1 MPANPPDAATPA
13 PAVSNFGR
21 AVRNRF
27 PRGRLVDRARRA
39 PLGQVAR
46 SSATFSQSMGRHLS
60 MRCLIEE
67 RSFAATMV
75 GGGEPLAVRGSLAA
89 MHRLWRRDATEP
101 VVAFG
106 LRVLDGDSGGRDSTG
121 PVLGL
126 PSRGLQA
133 LRHAESTGGARQSE
147 GPGGAT
153 QRLTRRPVKVQRL
166 ADVAAVG
173 PMLTVKE
180 SGARRSPSAPRR
192 SKGGPT
198 SGDEKHPATPAP
210 RLGRRLADRSGQA
223 SAQPAPAR
231 PLGDPAD
238 PRSPWRGAWRRDHDG
253 TASATP
259 SHHQDLKG
267 PAARPP
273 MVEAHESGPTGPQR
287 RPLDPGEVGATRID
301 ERGTDTVEVLRTRS
315 GPQEG
320 PAPKLET
327 SIPSTART
335 PSGRRQ
341 GDLAGPLEVM
351 GEPGPTSSPRRQ
363 IARVLGDEP
372 PVRPGAPIPEVLAR
386 SRRLRLPSIDR
397 PALPG
402 RPDSTFDVVT
412 RSSIVDATRAGQAV
426 DHLDASLRA
435 TVRPGSAPLALLAGL
450 MSSIHRRWGV
460 LEDRGLGTQS
470 PSVRRSSS
478 PTVTMLRPRGT
489 GDSASTFSN
498 PEVQQAVR
506 GAIGVERSVEGP
518 DAPLRLGARLLGASE
533 RSSPEGSADPS
544 SGPIRGV
551 RPLSGSVSSLFNPS
565 RSHQALPG
573 MATKGWRRVGVPSS
587 TRSSEVS
594 ISTRLTP
601 ISPPVVHGSSLGG
614 VNDVGPRLTPIS
626 PPVVHGLSL
635 GGVNDVGP
643 RLTPIS
649 PPVVHGLS
657 LGGVNEVGPRR
668 RSPAASVGQESLGV
682 ASGGDRSAA
691 TASPAGLRGLSSGG
705 HGLRRSVASPDV
717 LVTVHRTLDAPGNP
731 GRPVVAG
738 SVSPPT
744 GASRRPSAER
754 GAPNVSD
761 RFRKEIERRPFDAKA
776 TIPVQFAPLARSI
789 LGSGSVFVRS
799 GPATRE
805 ALAVIGKLAATMADV
820 IYLPSPPDSS
830 ARSAEILAHELVHVG
845 RPSPRARFF
854 EDDHHDEEEAV
865 ANRVGGL
872 VRALATSGDRP
883 GASRVTAPV
892 RDLAIGQMPVRGQ
905 VLRFSSGPGMP
916 GTSTAGSH
924 LGDLGGSPSSI
935 ESMMGPMDSTETP
948 QSAMARS
955 SVEPRTGDVGR
966 RGGPSVG
973 QSGPD
978 TMASALTAQGP
989 LAEAL
994 SMTRAPG
1001 AQGVPVGPEEI
1012 SFSPETF
1019 DRLLDALEER
1029 VIAELERR
1037 GLHTGTRSF

>member
-1 MPANPPDAATPA
+1 MPANPPDAAIPA

-67 RSFAATMV
+67 RSFAASIV

-106 LRVLDGDSGGRDSTG
+106 LRVLDGDSGGRDSTA

-133 LRHAESTGGARQSE
+133 LRHAESTGAARQSE

-253 TASATP
+253 PASATP

-614 VNDVGPRLTPIS
+614 VND
-626 PPVVHGLSL
+626 
-635 GGVNDVGP
+635 
-643 RLTPIS
+643 
-649 PPVVHGLS
+649 
-657 LGGVNEVGPRR
+657 VGPRR